1 MKNWKNSI
9 HTEDKFRRFWRAS
22 LSCEILQGLFTVSPF
37 SVPTVVP
44 TREERPEKVI
54 LRMD

>member
-22 LSCEILQGLFTVSPF
+22 LSCEILQGLFTLSP
-37 SVPTVVP
+37 SAVPRAVP
-44 TREERPEKVI
+44 TREKRPEKVI